1 MWFLRLDRRSFNIR
15 ILYALLLILQPLKSS
30 SNGTFILGNYPYGG
44 TENCMHFP
52 KKTTKDNS
60 VCNIHSRKTRVF
72 YLKTFLVPQTAT
84 LLNFSYWICIVFI
97 IYTTNNEISLF
108 HHFAYQNILKF
119 ICLESLNSKVRY
131 AKILI

>member
-1 MWFLRLDRRSFNIR
+1 MELLFWVITPMVAQKIACTSRRKQQKITVS
-15 ILYALLLILQPLKSS
+15 A
-30 SNGTFILGNYPYGG
+30 
-44 TENCMHFP
+44 
-52 KKTTKDNS
+52 
-60 VCNIHSRKTRVF
+60 NIHSRKTRVF

-108 HHFAYQNILKF
+108 YHFAYQNILKF
-119 ICLESLNSKVRY
+119 ICLESLNSRVRY